1 MEKLTAASHANV
13 VAEASSLLGF
23 SICLE
28 TDHTKPETCVWQ
40 EFLFMYYGH
49 SEHHTSGLSIII
61 QVSVVLWMAVGVWI

>member
-40 EFLFMYYGH
+40 EFLFM
-49 SEHHTSGLSIII
+49 
-61 QVSVVLWMAVGVWI
+61 